1 MEKKYSAIIWDY
13 NGTLIDDVHTALLSV
28 NDILRRRS
36 MEPITIEQYYSY
48 IGTPIIK
55 FYEHLFDLNEVP
67 FDTLAQEFAQGY
79 DKHLPEEP
87 LMANARLVLALAR
100 DMELKQVILSSSHR
114 EEIAKSLNRLNI
126 AHYFD
131 CVSGADDY
139 EASCKAQRGRQV
151 LERLRIAPERAVLVG
166 DSLHDY
172 TVARQLGTDCVLLA
186 KGHQGRADLLT
197 AGVPVIDD
205 LLELGALL

>member
-48 IGTPIIK
+48 IGTPITK
-55 FYEHLFDLNEVP
+55 FYERLFDLNEVP
-67 FDTLAQEFAQGY
+67 FDTLAREFAQGY

-151 LERLRIAPERAVLVG
+151 LERLRIAPESCL
-166 DSLHDY
+166 LY
-172 TVARQLGTDCVLLA
+172 TSPSPRD
-186 KGHQGRADLLT
+186 
-197 AGVPVIDD
+197 
-205 LLELGALL
+205 